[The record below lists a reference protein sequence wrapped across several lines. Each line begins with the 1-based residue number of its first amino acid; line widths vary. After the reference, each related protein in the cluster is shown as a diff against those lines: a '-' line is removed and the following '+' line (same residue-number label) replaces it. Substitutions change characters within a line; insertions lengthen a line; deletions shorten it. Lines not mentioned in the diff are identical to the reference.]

1 MRGNNFFEPYIE
13 KNSFDF
19 KGKNIIILS
28 LLLLVLASIMFPLV
42 TKIRVFKMNREITKI
57 NSEIN
62 SKENQIK
69 KIEVDNIKKETVE
82 LKEKS
87 EILDL
92 IASDFYKK
100 DNVGDF
106 LVNSI
111 TDSMAG
117 AMFLKDIAISGA
129 EISLV
134 GISKEKQDIAMFER
148 NLRRVSYFKD
158 VFIPSIKLD
167 EGFYEFDINIDINS
181 EAVNLK
187 KQEQLDE
194 VKDQIDTSTSG
205 KIEINTNGGETKVE
219 TE

>member
-13 KNSFDF
+13 RKSFDF
-19 KGKNIIILS
+19 KGKNIMILS
-28 LLLLVLASIMFPLV
+28 LLLLVLIMIMFPLV

-62 SKENQIK
+62 SKENQTK
-69 KIEVDNIKKETVE
+69 KTEVDYIKKETVE
-82 LKEKS
+82 LKGKS
-87 EILDL
+87 EVLDL

-106 LVNSI
+106 LVDSI
-111 TDSMAG
+111 TDSMTG
-117 AMFLKDIAISGA
+117 AMFLKDVAISGA
-129 EISLV
+129 EVSVV
-134 GISKEKQDIAMFER
+134 GISKEKQSIAMFER
-148 NLRRVSYFKD
+148 NLRGVSYFKD

-167 EGFYEFDINIDINS
+167 EGFYEFDIKININN

-194 VKDQIDTSTSG
+194 IKDNIETSTPEE
-205 KIEINTNGGETKVE
+205 IEINNNGGETKVE
-219 TE
+219 AE